1 MKPTK
6 DPAGSPEAFRRFL
19 AWLDQGNDSR
29 GETYLEIRRR
39 LVSYFARKRC
49 PAPAHRTTAQLDRSQ
64 RPSWNVCPAV

>member
-39 LVSYFARKRC
+39 LVCRARRDSRRSR
-49 PAPAHRTTAQLDRSQ
+49 PRRQTEFFRDR
-64 RPSWNVCPAV
+64 